1 MGSWSPFIIISYL
14 VLCHIQHSLLQPLYN
29 LFEEVASY
37 GVCKNVQP
45 LAMACWLSIFEILK
59 LEAFMYFYVYTCKMK
74 DSFISTA
81 FICCCVDPN
90 EVLNPR
96 ERCNKQAWHSKSLEQ
111 NMLFKKLKAKFYN
124 FVFCLDCCVAPI

>member
-1 MGSWSPFIIISYL
+1 MWKNNRQMGSWSPFIIISYL

-74 DSFISTA
+74 HSFVSTR
-81 FICCCVDPN
+81 FIYCCVDPN

-96 ERCNKQAWHSKSLEQ
+96 ESCNKQAWHSKATRT
-111 NMLFKKLKAKFYN
+111 KH
-124 FVFCLDCCVAPI
+124 VV